1 MFCTHCGKIVKEGS
15 AFCSNCGKP
24 LKPTTAEPAR
34 ATASSPVVSETE
46 QTKPSPAQEE
56 VKAVQLEK
64 PAEAGPDESNPVQE
78 TPAPEDTPDAPE
90 KSSPG
95 SRVVEIIV
103 VIIGFLAVAA
113 GVIAVGGGVI
123 WGIYRFFS
131 RL

>member
-34 ATASSPVVSETE
+34 ATASSPETE

-64 PAEAGPDESNPVQE
+64 PAEAGPGESNPVQE
-78 TPAPEDTPDAPE
+78 MPIAEDTPDAPE